1 MKAVTYREVLNK
13 YTGQIGANF
22 IAGKFRLSSIPFK
35 VIEFT
40 WGLEPTVEL
49 YNEKNGIWVYY
60 GYHRISISISSIM
73 RALLFKRLGALFET
87 NVDVCWTKALVDLD
101 TEILYPCT
109 EKNSITH
116 HKLDDLVSEDLVKE
130 LFAPWNE

>member
-13 YTGQIGANF
+13 YTRQIGCNF

-49 YNEKNGIWVYY
+49 YNEKSGIWVYY
-60 GYHRISISISSIM
+60 GQHTISISIPSIM
-73 RALLFKRLGALFET
+73 RALFFNKLGAFDA
-87 NVDVCWTKALVDLD
+87 NVDVCWTKALEDSD
-101 TEILYPCT
+101 TGILYPCT

-116 HKLDDLVSEDLVKE
+116 HKLNDLVNEDLVKE